1 LNPFTPFGARRRNAS
16 DASKLYGAI
25 VAQTRLPVF
34 YQRFGVPDTLEGR
47 FLVLS
52 LHLFIVHHRLKA
64 EGESASGLAQ
74 DLADRFTADME
85 TVLREIGVG
94 DLSIPKKVRG
104 VAAAGASLLETL
116 ERAVGSG
123 DDAVVAVLAGALP
136 PDQRPNEASSL
147 RLAHYVRKAVRAL
160 KAESVAALA
169 AGDVRLTARET
180 SELGKDG
187 DD

>member
-1 LNPFTPFGARRRNAS
+1 M
-16 DASKLYGAI
+16 
-25 VAQTRLPVF
+25 AQTRLPVF

-52 LHLFIVHHRLKA
+52 LHLFVVHHRLKA
-64 EGESASGLAQ
+64 AGGSASGLAQ

-116 ERAVGSG
+116 ERAVGSA
-123 DDAVVAVLAGALP
+123 DDAVAAVLAGALP
-136 PDQRPNEASSL
+136 SDQRPSEASTL
-147 RLAHYVRKAVRAL
+147 RLAHYVREAVRAF
-160 KAESVAALA
+160 ESQSVAALA
-169 AGDVRLTARET
+169 AGDVRFPACEA
-180 SELGKDG
+180 SELGEDR

>member
-1 LNPFTPFGARRRNAS
+1 LNPFTPFGARRRNPS
-16 DASKLYGAI
+16 DASRLYGAI
-25 VAQTRLPVF
+25 VAQARLPVF

-52 LHLFIVHHRLKA
+52 LHLFVVHHRLKA
-64 EGESASGLAQ
+64 EGARASDLAQ

-104 VAAAGASLLETL
+104 VAAAGASLLEIL
-116 ERAVGSG
+116 ERAVSSG
-123 DDAVVAVLAGALP
+123 DDAVVAVLMGALP

-147 RLAHYVRKAVRAL
+147 RLAHYVREAVRAL
-160 KAESVAALA
+160 ESQSVAALA
-169 AGDVRLTARET
+169 AGDVRFPARET
-180 SELGKDG
+180 SELEKDG

>member
-1 LNPFTPFGARRRNAS
+1 MNPFTPFCARRRNLS

-47 FLVLS
+47 FLILS
-52 LHLFIVHHRLKA
+52 LHLFVVHHRLKA

-74 DLADRFTADME
+74 DLPDRFTADME

-123 DDAVVAVLAGALP
+123 DDAVVAVLTGALP
-136 PDQRPNEASSL
+136 PDQRPDEALSL
-147 RLAHYVRKAVRAL
+147 RLAHYVSEAIRAL
-160 KAESVAALA
+160 ESQSMVALA
-169 AGDVRLTARET
+169 AGDVRFPVRET
-180 SELGKDG
+180 LELGKDG